1 MKKISILLMS
11 ALFILAV
18 SCSSPNNPNNPNGEG
33 NNTKKITLAERAGTY
48 TGKLVYDLVIVL
60 DGNATVTSIKVG
72 GQESI
77 ENPIKIG
84 KPSDEVTTVG
94 PFDASVNMGGKSAPA
109 KVKITF
115 NSDSD
120 ASQGATA
127 KVQIAATPDQ
137 TYDESKASEVKLS
150 YTK

>member
-18 SCSSPNNPNNPNGEG
+18 SCSSPNNPNGEG

-77 ENPIKIG
+77 ETPIKIG
-84 KPSDEVTTVG
+84 EPSDEVTTVG
-94 PFDASVNMGGKSAPA
+94 PFDASVNMGGQSAPA

-127 KVQIAATPDQ
+127 KVQIGATPDQ
-137 TYDESKASEVKLS
+137 TYDESKTKEVPLS